1 MDYQI
6 IQIDENTWRIEDG
19 GVRFFVLTGTE
30 KALMIDSGMNTQNAK
45 EIAESLTD
53 LPLALLNTHA
63 DRDHVAG
70 NVGFETFYM
79 HPAETVNYYH
89 GPVAAGQMIP
99 VWDGSVL
106 DLGGRKLEVIH
117 IPGHT
122 PGSIALLDVERR
134 VLFSGDSVQ
143 AGNIFMFGP
152 NREFH
157 AYAASMERLEG
168 LMDRFDVIYP
178 SHSEFPVSPDLIT
191 PLKEAA
197 KKAIRGELPGETF
210 EIHGRTVMR
219 YDAGVAHFL
228 GESGEVNA
236 K

>member
-1 MDYQI
+1 MAQYERKNLNYIEGLDDDDPLVKNY
-6 IQIDENTWRIEDG
+6 DRIC
-19 GVRFFVLTGTE
+19 RILSYAAALAAVL
-30 KALMIDSGMNTQNAK
+30 LIRISG
-45 EIAESLTD
+45 
-53 LPLALLNTHA
+53 LLNSL
-63 DRDHVAG
+63 
-70 NVGFETFYM
+70 
-79 HPAETVNYYH
+79 PALT
-89 GPVAAGQMIP
+89 
-99 VWDGSVL
+99 GSVL

-197 KKAIRGELPGETF
+197 KKAICGELPGETF